1 MTPIELN
8 SHFEQEKTEAAKELF
23 SDVDL
28 KEFTDLVKDDAD
40 FAILLQWL
48 KKTTILT
55 EINDMKINDK
65 TGGLKTTI
73 DTEIGKNKDKIGIF
87 DSKKEYITLTPE
99 EKNLYEIC
107 VLWAMLKNEK
117 DKVATPDYKVLAKAY
132 YETIN
137 PVKVETKVEVQNTPN
152 HTGNFNSWSSDIAT
166 TEIKDATKTTIETKT
181 AIEKGKTITAVTA
194 TVSAGA
200 DLEIMPVEKAKADRT
215 AKLATL
221 KGLESNFNDTNKKAI
236 EKVITDLSEANIKAK
251 IKDESKNSTTNGEQL
266 GNRYLIGARIAQ
278 GFIDTL
284 STVKLDPEP
293 TLTLTIDWDKCIIG
307 KSKKNQSVQED
318 RFIGI
323 YLTVTKTE
331 NAKDQKEQ
339 TKQTIQ
345 KPLAN
350 EKNKWVEI
358 RTVNPTQ
365 DTGWN
370 WPSANTQVNII
381 TKTVN
386 TGDQVNFSTKQWT
399 NSTWTITKI
408 DGNQVTIKDATWE
421 YVVAPTDITEKVVTA
436 EKPKTNEKI
445 EIAKNLWESPDIFI
459 EERIRI
465 SLSKDFKR
473 NNKPI
478 DKDKDIKKITKSG
491 KENQYY
497 ITIDDKE
504 IAFSFTKIDKDW
516 NFEKDTEGN
525 VKVKEDEKKYY
536 EAKLETTELKDKF
549 KVYDVK
555 ETDKNITTT
564 LNEEKTKE
572 AFKIYYT
579 FNEKWYSL
587 DVNNIT
593 LTQSNG
599 DLDTITT
606 NIKYKLPQTILANQ
620 KDKTIT
626 EDVLENVIFD
636 KNGEIKTGS
645 GNIYEKFTGKN
656 TVTLL
661 TQEKDANDNYKK
673 EEKNMKY
680 NIKLSG
686 KNITIINDEVKI
698 DATTKI
704 ADWNDNRMASEVEN
718 AEKTQ
723 ETFKNYTADLTANF
737 KKWQINAL
745 GGNAYQLLVIPNI
758 TGVDESQYITMKFTY
773 TQKPN
778 TQTQY
783 FKFSPTELTIPE
795 KYKDAANEKYFVI
808 DNLYYKVEIPTGDQT
823 SINPRMVLDYEK
835 TKTEALK
842 KTNKDDDN
850 QINEFKREMTDNNS
864 WWQQDRNIALL
875 NNITYN
881 NINYLD
887 FSIDETE
894 KEISYTRE
902 ISLDEVL
909 WYDKAKKNK
918 LVLWTIKF
926 DGNGEII
933 ETEDRNLKVNKE
945 NQTLE
950 IKNLFGWNKTLTIPF
965 EIKDGTFTIGT
976 NANTS
981 AAYIVE
987 EFNAQKEYLKNR
999 IYNDKAT
1006 ITTKFNEK
1014 IKEIGTQ
1021 RASEFPW
1028 LKLAVPKEG
1037 KWKESNTP
1045 TIDGYQYLNG
1055 PTSAGLYYLELN
1067 NAYQGK
1073 DKREA
1078 EFLYF
1083 KVSGKDVTLT
1093 DMNGNPVEETYIQS
1107 KNEYKPGK
1115 GLVQIKNDLTITTI
1129 KDVEEQEKGYPKFE
1143 DEPETVKNYLTKT
1156 VSDVDRE
1163 NYTTETSGKYLRI
1176 FGNSKI
1182 GHIASIPIKTE
1193 EENKNKY
1200 LYNKEWLK
1208 QITSDEM
1215 AKDLWDYDNF
1225 KALKN
1230 LGGLK
1235 ESELKVIFMTKFKA
1249 DKNIDKA
1256 TNGDNIRIK
1265 NNKWKYEYRNISS
1278 KDGEKIEFEENEI
1291 SKEIQEKIID
1301 DMKKDLIIL
1310 WSIENI
1316 KFKYRRND
1324 EKSKKITPW
1333 DKAGNWT
1340 IKDIEKQSIED
1351 FIKKETIADKK
1362 ITLQL
1367 LGPAQETIT
1376 LDINDGIYEDLQ
1388 SKDLKAN
1395 GYHKNLF
1402 ESRLSDGAD
1411 KEATVQNEKYKAYLQ
1426 SNEESKEYRIIFESQ
1441 VESGNQ

>member
-8 SHFEQEKTEAAKELF
+8 SHFEQEKTESQKELF
-23 SDVDL
+23 SDADL
-28 KEFTDLVKDDAD
+28 KEFTDLVKEKAD
-40 FAILLQWL
+40 FDILLKWL
-48 KKTTILT
+48 TNSNILT
-55 EINDMKINDK
+55 KINDAKIDNK

-73 DTEIGKNKDKIGIF
+73 DTEIGKNKDKLAIF
-87 DSKKEYITLTPE
+87 DKEYNTLTPE

-132 YETIN
+132 YESIN
-137 PVKVETKVEVQNTPN
+137 PVIVEKKIEVKSTPN
-152 HTGNFNSWSSDIAT
+152 YTGNFTSWSSDIAT

-181 AIEKGKTITAVTA
+181 AIEEGKTITAVTA

-221 KGLESNFNDTNKKAI
+221 KGLENNFNAANKQAI

-251 IKDESKNSTTNGEQL
+251 IKDESKNSTTNTEQL

-293 TLTLTIDWDKCIIG
+293 ALTLTIDWDKCIIG

-339 TKQTIQ
+339 TKLTIQ
-345 KPLAN
+345 KPTATKEN
-350 EKNKWVEI
+350 TWIEI
-358 RTVNPTQ
+358 KTIVSTQ
-365 DTGWN
+365 DSKWK
-370 WPSANTQVNII
+370 WPKENTTESIK
-381 TKTVN
+381 TKTVY
-386 TGDQVNFSTKQWT
+386 TGDQVNFSTKEWT
-399 NSTWTITKI
+399 SSTWTITKI
-408 DGNQVTIKDATWE
+408 EWDKITIKDETGE
-421 YVVAPTDITEKVVTA
+421 HTVTPTDITDKIMT
-436 EKPKTNEKI
+436 PTKTNETK
-445 EIAKNLWESPDIFI
+445 EIAKNIWESPDIFI
-459 EERIRI
+459 AERIKI

-473 NNKPI
+473 NGKPI
-478 DKDKDIKKITKSG
+478 DKDKDIKRITKSG
-491 KENQYY
+491 KENQFY
-497 ITIDDKE
+497 ITIDDKD

-555 ETDKNITTT
+555 ENEKDITTT

-572 AFKIYYT
+572 AFKTYYT

-587 DVNNIT
+587 DINNIT

-656 TVTLL
+656 TLTLL

-673 EEKNMKY
+673 EEKNLKY

-698 DATTKI
+698 DAATKI
-704 ADWNDNRMASEVEN
+704 ADWNDNRMASEVGN

-723 ETFKNYTADLTANF
+723 ETFKNYTADLDANF
-737 KKWQINAL
+737 KKRQINAL
-745 GGNAYQLLVIPNI
+745 GGNVYQLLVIPNI

-808 DNLYYKVEIPTGDQT
+808 DNLYYKVEIPAGDQT

-842 KTNKDDDN
+842 KTNKEN
-850 QINEFKREMTDNNS
+850 NNLINELKREKTDNNS

-875 NNITYN
+875 NSIKYN

-987 EFNAQKEYLKNR
+987 EFTAQKEYLKNR

-1028 LKLAVPKEG
+1028 LKLAVPQEG
-1037 KWKESNTP
+1037 KRKESNTP

-1067 NAYQGK
+1067 NAYNKWK
-1073 DKREA
+1073 DKRDA

-1083 KVSGKDVTLT
+1083 KVSGKEVTLT
-1093 DMNGNPVEETYIQS
+1093 DMNGNSLEETYIQS

-1143 DEPETVKNYLTKT
+1143 DEPETVKNYLTRT
-1156 VSDVDRE
+1156 VSDVDSK

-1215 AKDLWDYDNF
+1215 AKDLRDYDSF

-1235 ESELKVIFMTKFKA
+1235 ESELKEIFIAKFKA

-1256 TNGDNIRIK
+1256 INGNNIRIK

-1291 SKEIQEKIID
+1291 SKEIQEKIVD

-1340 IKDIEKQSIED
+1340 IKDVEKQSIKD
-1351 FIKKETIADKK
+1351 FINKETIAEKK
-1362 ITLQL
+1362 ISLQL
-1367 LGPAQETIT
+1367 LGPTKETIT

-1402 ESRLSDGAD
+1402 ESKLGDGAD
-1411 KEATVQNEKYKAYLQ
+1411 KETTVQNEKYKAYLQ

-1441 VESGNQ
+1441 VGKQ